1 MTHLEPGRYGT
12 RLYPYL
18 CLVFF
23 SSEHARSFQ
32 TRRRGMVAALA
43 ERRGMTCGLWLGQ
56 SAFLK
61 LPTRHLRP

>member
-18 CLVFF
+18 CVVFF

-43 ERRGMTCGLWLGQ
+43 ERRG
-56 SAFLK
+56 
-61 LPTRHLRP
+61 